1 MMSLL
6 SQTVS
11 RTVQPRLSLSRAS
24 LSRNTVPR
32 AFLSMYKK
40 PFFDN
45 ESPKTY
51 AKDSPERIELTDAI
65 TSLKARLPVDVPL
78 IINGQTVTSSSG
90 KEKQLNP
97 SVHSE
102 VVAEWTPATATHTNQ
117 AIEAALKAK
126 PAWENTPFEDRAAIF
141 LRAAELVAGKYR
153 SELVAATMLGQG
165 KNIWQA
171 EIDAAAE
178 TCDLLRYALAFA
190 R

>member
-1 MMSLL
+1 MSLL

-11 RTVQPRLSLSRAS
+11 RTVRPRFCLSRVS
-24 LSRNTVPR
+24 ISRNTVAS

-45 ESPKTY
+45 EPPKTY
-51 AKDSPERIELTDAI
+51 AKGSPERIELTDAI

-78 IINGQTVTSSSG
+78 IIDGHTVIPLSG

-97 SVHSE
+97 SAHSE
-102 VVAEWTPATATHTNQ
+102 VVAEWTPATTTHTNQ

-178 TCDLLRYALAFA
+178 TCDLLRYALAFS